1 GMDASASDAAWRAPA
16 VDHTAR
22 EDLSRWRGA
31 AAGRHI
37 VLVSLES
44 TAARY
49 LGLYGADPDVMPNLS
64 ELARSAI
71 VFDNAYAVYPESING
86 LFSILCSAYPAF
98 DSAAASYAPA
108 PCRSLAAVL
117 SRTGYR
123 TGRYRNALRYG
134 DRSLGTLMR
143 GLRAR
148 GLDQKTLWI
157 VLGDHGEAFGQHE
170 GNYGHTFHIYDENVH
185 VPFLVAAPGLL
196 PGQIR
201 GRRIVS

>member
-1 GMDASASDAAWRAPA
+1 R
-16 VDHTAR
+16 TAR

-71 VFDNAYAVYPESING
+71 VFDNAYAVYPESIKG

-98 DSAAASYAPA
+98 DSAAASYAAA
-108 PCRSLAAVL
+108 PCRSLPASGTRRRKRAPVQIAM
-117 SRTGYR
+117 SSGGTGTPSATA
-123 TGRYRNALRYG
+123 TGPW
-134 DRSLGTLMR
+134 
-143 GLRAR
+143 AR
-148 GLDQKTLWI
+148 
-157 VLGDHGEAFGQHE
+157 
-170 GNYGHTFHIYDENVH
+170 
-185 VPFLVAAPGLL
+185 
-196 PGQIR
+196 
-201 GRRIVS
+201 